1 MTYDECLRS
10 TFLDF
15 QSWALVLVGLAVA
28 LAFRAFGKT
37 YWAVGAV
44 IVGVALGLIWAIG
57 HYEMNCVELYL

>member
-1 MTYDECLRS
+1 M
-10 TFLDF
+10 
-15 QSWALVLVGLAVA
+15 VLVGLAVA

-44 IVGVALGLIWAIG
+44 IMGVALGLIWAVG

>member
-1 MTYDECLRS
+1 MTYDDCLRS
-10 TFLDF
+10 TILDV

-28 LAFRAFGKT
+28 LAFRAFGRT

-44 IVGVALGLIWAIG
+44 IMGVALGLNWAVG